1 MDASTE
7 LVGLGTEDLD
17 DDREEKSSRGP
28 IYESD
33 RNAL

>member
-28 IYESD
+28 IDESD